1 MVNSAAQPPGTG
13 DGRHL
18 LLYDG
23 VCGLCDRLVQFVLA
37 HDRRG
42 VFRFAQLQGATGRA
56 IVERAGANPDDL
68 TTFYVV
74 RDYGTPRART
84 LVKGRAAIFVGRALG
99 WPWKATGLFGVLPTA
114 VLDWGYDVVAR
125 NRYRIFGR
133 FDQCA
138 IPRPE
143 QRRRFV
149 DF

>member
-1 MVNSAAQPPGTG
+1 MTNSGAQAAVTG
-13 DGRHL
+13 EGRHL
-18 LLYDG
+18 FLYDG
-23 VCGLCDRLVQFVLA
+23 VCGLCDRMVQFVLA
-37 HDRRG
+37 HDGRG
-42 VFRFAQLQGATGRA
+42 TFRFAQLQGETGRA
-56 IVERAGANPDDL
+56 IVARAGADPDDL

-74 RDYGTPRART
+74 RDFGTPGART
-84 LVKGRAAIFVGRALG
+84 LVKGRAAVFVARTLG
-99 WPWKATGLFGVLPTA
+99 WPWKAAGLFGLLPTF

-125 NRYRIFGR
+125 HRYRLFGR

>member
-1 MVNSAAQPPGTG
+1 MLNSAAQAPDPGEG
-13 DGRHL
+13 QHL

-23 VCGLCDRLVQFVLA
+23 VCGLCDRLVQFVLSY
-37 HDRRG
+37 DRRG
-42 VFRFAQLQGATGRA
+42 AFRFAQLQGATGRA

-84 LVKGRAAIFVGRALG
+84 LVKGRAAIFVARALG
-99 WPWKATGLFGVLPTA
+99 WPWKAVALFGVLPTA

-125 NRYRIFGR
+125 YRYRIFGR

-143 QRRRFV
+143 QWRRFV